1 MLDASYTRFA
11 RGDATQSLAARLD
24 EGLALILGLRLKM
37 NREGAKAQKKSEEE
51 N

>member
-37 NREGAKAQKKSEEE
+37 NREGAEGEKKRKKK